1 MDFEAG
7 VRRAVSENR
16 FLQSVFTVTVS
27 SLLVCGSLLLLTS
40 TAPWTRLPP
49 ESEPSTPDAAG
60 LAEAAPSA
68 SDQADT
74 SSETDA
80 DGTHT
85 ASTWA
90 DLLPEP
96 LAETTDPSALSPAEA
111 ELAALGTPLAPDSV
125 DRVEDLG
132 PEGAAAKDEAPE
144 IALETPAEIAAV
156 LVAWE
161 VPNAS
166 ETTAA
171 ATDQIGGLLATLS
184 PRAIASDKTE
194 PATVEVA
201 DVLAD
206 LPAPPP
212 TVASANTEPAT
223 EIAAEVLAAAAHAPP
238 PADSESGKNE
248 AAQLVA
254 AGPPLP
260 LPRRKPEAPP
270 EPKVAAPAPEAEAQP
285 QPRVAAASAPPREK
299 AATREATQQDPT
311 PRSGGLLGIW
321 KPMALAP
328 ADEPPVSA
336 SKPATA
342 RPSGAAYASQ
352 VWARLARYKPRAGQR
367 GSASVSFAIGANGML
382 GAARI
387 ARSSGNARIDQLAL
401 QTVRSAAPFP
411 RPPAGSASYTIR
423 IDFQ

>member
-1 MDFEAG
+1 
-7 VRRAVSENR
+7 VSENR
-16 FLQSVFTVTVS
+16 FLQSLFTVSAS
-27 SLLVCGSLLLLTS
+27 SVLVCGSLLLLTS

-49 ESEPSTPDAAG
+49 ESEPSTPDAVR
-60 LAEAAPSA
+60 LSEAAPSA

-74 SSETDA
+74 SSETNA

-90 DLLPEP
+90 DLVPEP

-125 DRVEDLG
+125 DKVEDLG
-132 PEGAAAKDEAPE
+132 PEGSAAKDEAPE
-144 IALETPAEIAAV
+144 IALETPPEITAV

-161 VPNAS
+161 VPSAS
-166 ETTAA
+166 KTTAA

-212 TVASANTEPAT
+212 LVASAKTEPAT
-223 EIAAEVLAAAAHAPP
+223 EMAAGALAPAPP

-248 AAQLVA
+248 AAQLVVA
-254 AGPPLP
+254 AGPPPP

-270 EPKVAAPAPEAEAQP
+270 EPKVAAPAPEAEARP
-285 QPRVAAASAPPREK
+285 QPRVAAASPPPREK
-299 AATREATQQDPT
+299 AATREATQRDPT

-336 SKPATA
+336 SKPATV
-342 RPSGAAYASQ
+342 RPSGAAYASK

-367 GSASVSFAIGANGML
+367 GSASVSFAIGSNGML

-411 RPPAGSASYTIR
+411 PPPAGSASYTIR